1 MQEHLLDAADQFGGA
16 GISDRSARPAER
28 DPRRIARQRPQRLPA
43 HGRKGI
49 ERIGHGSSNCFCRL
63 FCVLVF
69 LGLRSCQCGR
79 TLEQRNRGAELKTSS
94 AQKAADSLAR
104 FRDRLSLPLIAA
116 PMFLVS
122 GVDLVVAACRNGV
135 IGAFPTVNC
144 RSPEQLDGWLGDIET
159 QLQRHSD
166 GSGKPAAP
174 ICPNLIVHRSNAR
187 LPGDLQVLLRHRPE
201 IVITS
206 VGSPAP
212 VLAALHD
219 AGSLVFADVA
229 SIRHAERAVEAGA
242 DGLVLLTAGAGGQT
256 GWLNPFVF
264 VRAVRAFF
272 DGPVVLAGGIGDG
285 HALRAARVLG
295 CDLAYMGTKFIAT
308 RESMADIRYK
318 EMLVASSA
326 DDILL
331 TSAFTGLQ
339 TNRLPPSIEAAG
351 LDPDN
356 LPLRGAI
363 DIGKDIDIG
372 ERENRP
378 KRWKDIWSAGHSV
391 SGVMEVLSVDEM
403 IARTLAEYRKAIA
416 RVRLG

>member
-1 MQEHLLDAADQFGGA
+1 LNSAA
-16 GISDRSARPAER
+16 P
-28 DPRRIARQRPQRLPA
+28 
-43 HGRKGI
+43 
-49 ERIGHGSSNCFCRL
+49 
-63 FCVLVF
+63 LV
-69 LGLRSCQCGR
+69 
-79 TLEQRNRGAELKTSS
+79 
-94 AQKAADSLAR
+94 R

-144 RSPEQLDGWLGDIET
+144 RSPEQLDGWLDDIEA
-159 QLQRHSD
+159 QLRRFADS
-166 GSGKPAAP
+166 SGRRAAP

-187 LPGDLQVLLRHRPE
+187 LAQDLQVLLRHKPE
-201 IVITS
+201 MVITS

-212 VLAALHD
+212 VLAELHEVG
-219 AGSLVFADVA
+219 ALVFADVA

-272 DGPVVLAGGIGDG
+272 QGPIVLAGGIADG
-285 HALRAARVLG
+285 HALRAARALG

-308 RESMADIRYK
+308 RESLADIRYK

-331 TSAFTGLQ
+331 TTAFTGLQ
-339 TNRLPPSIEAAG
+339 TNMLRPSIVAAG
-351 LDPDN
+351 LDPDD
-356 LPLRGAI
+356 LPQRGAI

-372 ERENRP
+372 ARENRP
-378 KRWKDIWSAGHSV
+378 ARWRDIWSAGHST
-391 SGVMEVLSVDEM
+391 SGVTGVLSVDDLV
-403 IARTLAEYRKAIA
+403 ARTLVEYHADGAAA
-416 RVRLG
+416 R